1 MEGMQKDSLPGKHFL
16 LAASNHHK
24 KLICSIQTM
33 KRKLVY
39 MIWES
44 VIVRSQMNAYKPWHP
59 VY

>member
-1 MEGMQKDSLPGKHFL
+1 MEGTQEENLPGKHFL

-33 KRKLVY
+33 KRKLLY
-39 MIWES
+39 IIWEF
-44 VIVRSQMNAYKPWHP
+44 VIDKSQMNAYKPWHP